1 MKNRILITGAL
12 GQLGE
17 FFVKSLIGNNN
28 YVLATDI
35 NENKILN
42 CDFEHFDIL
51 DEKRGDILIKKYKI
65 NQIYNFAAILSA
77 KGEQNPLST
86 WEINNTGFTNIVK
99 LSIKNKINRIF
110 WPSSIAV
117 FGRNSNLNL
126 VNHDEPMLPET
137 MYGVSKLACEKSM
150 FYFNDKNL
158 LDIRSIRFP
167 GIVSNSKPGGGT
179 TDYIVEMLYS
189 AKQKKDYT
197 CFLKENTTLPMMHIN
212 DAVDA
217 SIKLMEYEK
226 SKISLN
232 YPYNI
237 TSFET
242 SPSNWLKT
250 IHSIGYDL
258 NVNFK
263 VDFRQNIADSW
274 PKKIDDSILRNDIK
288 WIPKFNAFDTAKNI
302 IQLIQL

>member
-17 FFVKSLIGNNN
+17 FFVKSLISNNN

-35 NENKILN
+35 KENKILD
-42 CDFEHFDIL
+42 CDFEYFDIL
-51 DEKRGDILIKKYKI
+51 DEKRGDFLIKKYKI

-86 WEINNTGFTNIVK
+86 WEINNTGFTNIAK
-99 LSIKNKINRIF
+99 LCLKNNIKRIF

-126 VNHDEPMLPET
+126 ATNDEPMLPET

-150 FYFNDKNL
+150 FYLNYKKL

-179 TDYIVEMLYS
+179 TDYIVDMLYY

-197 CFLKENTTLPMMHIN
+197 CFLKQDTFLPMLHVD

-217 SIKLMEYEK
+217 SIKLMDCELN
-226 SKISLN
+226 KISLN
-232 YPYNI
+232 QPYNI
-237 TSFET
+237 SSFET
-242 SPSNWLKT
+242 SPSLWQKT
-250 IHSIGYDL
+250 IQSIGYDL
-258 NVNFK
+258 NVNYK
-263 VDFRQNIADSW
+263 IDFRQSIADSW
-274 PKKIDDSILRNDIK
+274 PKKINDSTLRNDIK
-288 WIPKFNAFDTAKNI
+288 WVPKFDGFDTAKNI
-302 IQLIQL
+302 LESI

>member
-35 NENKILN
+35 K
-42 CDFEHFDIL
+42 DF
-51 DEKRGDILIKKYKI
+51 LIKKYKI

-86 WEINNTGFTNIVK
+86 WEINNTGFTNIAK
-99 LSIKNKINRIF
+99 LCLKNNIKRIF

-126 VNHDEPMLPET
+126 ATNDEPMLPET

-150 FYFNDKNL
+150 FYFNYKKL

-179 TDYIVEMLYS
+179 TDYIVDMLYY

-197 CFLKENTTLPMMHIN
+197 CFLKQDTFLPMLHVD

-217 SIKLMEYEK
+217 SIKLMDCE
-226 SKISLN
+226 LN
-232 YPYNI
+232 KHITYP
-237 TSFET
+237 
-242 SPSNWLKT
+242 PLK
-250 IHSIGYDL
+250 HLPHCGRKQ
-258 NVNFK
+258 FG
-263 VDFRQNIADSW
+263 
-274 PKKIDDSILRNDIK
+274 
-288 WIPKFNAFDTAKNI
+288 
-302 IQLIQL
+302 QLDMI